1 MNSTNANVQLPSI
14 KSLLNSIDSQQHT
27 ERSDT
32 SLNLLASASNA
43 IQNKNN
49 GIAITASTTTT
60 GTTTTTTTPMLQP
73 KNSLLHLNVPKVQT
87 ENSISKLIHPSN
99 TETTATTTSS
109 TPITNIAK
117 ESNYTIKQETNKSQN
132 QITAIIET
140 NTISAKIS
148 EEIRRKS
155 EPLDKRSI
163 DRRQSRS
170 NLPKETIQV
179 LNSWLLNHLNNP
191 YPTAQEKRELLI
203 KTGLTKIQLS
213 NWFIN
218 VRRRKIFSDYYNIAK
233 RQNDDTTSSIHNDYV
248 KGDGDAPSTEVPL
261 TRRKKLID
269 RLRELKK
276 LTNEE

>member
-1 MNSTNANVQLPSI
+1 MNSTNTNIQLPSI
-14 KSLLNSIDSQQHT
+14 KSLLNSIDSQP
-27 ERSDT
+27 EIKRSDN
-32 SLNLLASASNA
+32 SLNSLASAAND
-43 IQNKNN
+43 IRNKKNV
-49 GIAITASTTTT
+49 IPI
-60 GTTTTTTTPMLQP
+60 TTTPTLQSR
-73 KNSLLHLNVPKVQT
+73 NSLSHLHVPMVQT
-87 ENSISKLIHPSN
+87 ENSISKLINPI
-99 TETTATTTSS
+99 TTTATTT
-109 TPITNIAK
+109 TAAVIPVATDV
-117 ESNYTIKQETNKSQN
+117 NYTIKQETNDSQK
-132 QITAIIET
+132 QILIPSAIET
-140 NTISAKIS
+140 NTVSAEIS

-155 EPLDKRSI
+155 EPLDKKSI

-218 VRRRKIFSDYYNIAK
+218 VRRRKIFNDYYNLAK
-233 RQNDDTTSSIHNDYV
+233 RQQNDDAASSIHNDYV
-248 KGDGDAPSTEVPL
+248 RDNGDAPSTEVPL

>member
-1 MNSTNANVQLPSI
+1 MDSANTKIQLPSI
-14 KSLLNSIDSQQHT
+14 KSLLNSIDSQQQT
-27 ERSDT
+27 ESSDK
-32 SLNLLASASNA
+32 SLNLLASASKA
-43 IQNKNN
+43 IQSNNN
-49 GIAITASTTTT
+49 GIPVTTTII
-60 GTTTTTTTPMLQP
+60 PILQP
-73 KNSLLHLNVPKVQT
+73 KSSLLHLNVPKVQT
-87 ENSISKLIHPSN
+87 ENSISKLIHPSD
-99 TETTATTTSS
+99 TTTATTA
-109 TPITNIAK
+109 NISAAIAAD
-117 ESNYTIKQETNKSQN
+117 SNYTIKQEASNSQK
-132 QITAIIET
+132 QIPPVIET
-140 NTISAKIS
+140 NTISAKVS
-148 EEIRRKS
+148 DEIRRKS

-248 KGDGDAPSTEVPL
+248 KGNGDTPSTEVPL

>member
-1 MNSTNANVQLPSI
+1 MNSTNTKVQLPSI
-14 KSLLNSIDSQQHT
+14 KSLLNSIDSQPKIK
-27 ERSDT
+27 RSDN
-32 SLNLLASASNA
+32 SLNSLASAAND
-43 IQNKNN
+43 IRDRKNV
-49 GIAITASTTTT
+49 IPI
-60 GTTTTTTTPMLQP
+60 TTTPTLQSR
-73 KNSLLHLNVPKVQT
+73 NSLSHLHVPKVQT
-87 ENSISKLIHPSN
+87 ENSISKLINP
-99 TETTATTTSS
+99 TTTTTTTTTTKTTAIIPGATDV
-109 TPITNIAK
+109 
-117 ESNYTIKQETNKSQN
+117 NYTIKQETNNSRE
-132 QITAIIET
+132 QILIPSAIKT
-140 NTISAKIS
+140 NAVSAEVS

-155 EPLDKRSI
+155 EPLNKKSI

-218 VRRRKIFSDYYNIAK
+218 VRRRKIFNDYYNLAK
-233 RQNDDTTSSIHNDYV
+233 RQQNDDAALSIHNDYV
-248 KGDGDAPSTEVPL
+248 RDNGDTPSTEVPL